1 MQKYIILAI
10 LLLFIASC
18 EQKKI
23 RLQPELSQAEQLME
37 IHPDSARTLL
47 LRLKDKVNAAG
58 KSDRMKYTLLFTEA
72 DDKCY
77 INHTSDSAMLP
88 VVAYYERHGSPCQ
101 KMKAYYLLGRV
112 YNDMQFTGEALSAFR
127 KALDTE
133 CEDDTTT
140 YIVRARA
147 GNHIGHIYM
156 YMYKGMYQEALPFF
170 YQSYYY
176 ARLAKNRSIEVF
188 ALRDIGRNYC
198 ARREMKKGL
207 AYYEYAA
214 SVARKTG
221 QDFLYKMV
229 MGEAA
234 IYYQKNKDYDKTKRA
249 LIQGNGLSDSGNLY
263 PHYICWGNYYQ
274 EVSRIDSAIYF
285 YNKSLESQDPYVLRA
300 AILPLAHIYA
310 DKGDYKRAFSFLDK
324 QTSIADTLT
333 KKESIN
339 NENLIKELSNKLH
352 IEQENRLLKEKAF
365 SLRLI
370 GIVTSAVFIIAIL
383 LVFHRLRNK
392 RLQYYNQEERL
403 KRVLSDMEQ
412 NSRQKLLEN
421 SERIDIL
428 KNQLSSSQVQ
438 NDNLQKRL
446 ILLEKDSLLGENRRI
461 EAVAEKQIILLQ
473 RLKTSSVYLKFYQ
486 LAKLRQ
492 KASDDDF
499 YQLTLLVDEA
509 YSGFTNRLIE
519 LYPSINEKEIRVCLL
534 IKIGLSPTQISD
546 IVCSSNSGISM
557 IRRRLNQKIFQ
568 IKGKPE
574 EFDKKIIEL

>member
-1 MQKYIILAI
+1 
-10 LLLFIASC
+10 
-18 EQKKI
+18 
-23 RLQPELSQAEQLME
+23 
-37 IHPDSARTLL
+37 
-47 LRLKDKVNAAG
+47 
-58 KSDRMKYTLLFTEA
+58 
-72 DDKCY
+72 
-77 INHTSDSAMLP
+77 
-88 VVAYYERHGSPCQ
+88 
-101 KMKAYYLLGRV
+101 
-112 YNDMQFTGEALSAFR
+112 MQFTGEALGAFR

-249 LIQGNGLSDSGNLY
+249 SIQGNGLSDSGNLY

-557 IRRRLNQKIFQ
+557 IRRRLNLKIFQ

>member
-1 MQKYIILAI
+1 
-10 LLLFIASC
+10 
-18 EQKKI
+18 
-23 RLQPELSQAEQLME
+23 
-37 IHPDSARTLL
+37 
-47 LRLKDKVNAAG
+47 
-58 KSDRMKYTLLFTEA
+58 
-72 DDKCY
+72 
-77 INHTSDSAMLP
+77 
-88 VVAYYERHGSPCQ
+88 
-101 KMKAYYLLGRV
+101 
-112 YNDMQFTGEALSAFR
+112 
-127 KALDTE
+127 
-133 CEDDTTT
+133 
-140 YIVRARA
+140 
-147 GNHIGHIYM
+147 
-156 YMYKGMYQEALPFF
+156 
-170 YQSYYY
+170 
-176 ARLAKNRSIEVF
+176 
-188 ALRDIGRNYC
+188 
-198 ARREMKKGL
+198 
-207 AYYEYAA
+207 
-214 SVARKTG
+214 
-221 QDFLYKMV
+221 
-229 MGEAA
+229 
-234 IYYQKNKDYDKTKRA
+234 
-249 LIQGNGLSDSGNLY
+249 
-263 PHYICWGNYYQ
+263 
-274 EVSRIDSAIYF
+274 
-285 YNKSLESQDPYVLRA
+285 LESQDPYVLRA

-509 YSGFTNRLIE
+509 YSGFTKRLIE

-557 IRRRLNQKIFQ
+557 IRRRLNLKIFQ